1 MANMTCPIC
10 KGAGKITENTDEY
23 EFETR
28 SAITN
33 RCLICD
39 GSGKIAPRKIL
50 PNGVPAHQLQ
60 GGREAKR
67 EEPGRRLNVSKKRVI
82 NVLTGEVVLAN
93 DVEEVE
99 RVEDVEVVERVE
111 KYPEIQP
118 SVPNFLEMALNP
130 RLNKVLASGKEFLI
144 VAETEPYYTE
154 VFRMIRSQESKQGT
168 WTMFDEARYVCHLE
182 AKIKQLEAGN
192 AK

>member
-1 MANMTCPIC
+1 M
-10 KGAGKITENTDEY
+10 
-23 EFETR
+23 
-28 SAITN
+28 
-33 RCLICD
+33 
-39 GSGKIAPRKIL
+39 
-50 PNGVPAHQLQ
+50 
-60 GGREAKR
+60 
-67 EEPGRRLNVSKKRVI
+67 SKKRVI

-118 SVPNFLEMALNP
+118 SVPNFLELALNP

-144 VAETEPYYTE
+144 VTETEPYYTE
-154 VFRMIRSQESKQGT
+154 VFRMIRSQERKQGT
-168 WTMFDEARYVCHLE
+168 WTAEDETRYVCHLE
-182 AKIKQLEAGN
+182 TKIKQLEASN